1 METVAKSRADV
12 METVGKPPADLEL
25 HLLTDWS
32 DPAGRVRTERAAVMS
47 VLVHIAL
54 IVFLVLA
61 PESIM
66 QTPARRTMEPLV
78 TPLIEPLSRLTQ
90 KDPNTGKIDKE
101 FNATH
106 IEPRPRI
113 QMPPSA
119 PPPQPRAATFAPP
132 TPKPPQA
139 AALPEPPKV
148 ELNNETP
155 KLTLPVGPPQIQA
168 VEKPQPGFED
178 VTAPRQVPP
187 DQRVLPIPGPSVDNV
202 IRGVLHSGGASTTP
216 IAPAGPP
223 ATAEL
228 PQLLSDAQGV
238 DFRPYLA
245 QVLASVKNRWF
256 AIMPDA
262 VRQGRTG
269 KVGVQVEL
277 LRNGGLGK
285 VVFVGTTGVPALDN
299 AAIAAISAASPFPPL
314 PAAYRGA
321 EIRVQI
327 NFAYNVKKE

>member
-1 METVAKSRADV
+1 
-12 METVGKPPADLEL
+12 METVGNPPADVEL
-25 HLLTDWS
+25 HLLTNWG
-32 DPAGRVRTERAAVMS
+32 DPAGRARTGRAAVMS
-47 VLVHIAL
+47 VLVHIAA
-54 IVFLVLA
+54 IVFIVA
-61 PESIM
+61 VPESIM
-66 QTPARRTMEPLV
+66 QPPSRRGMETIV
-78 TPLIEPLSRLTQ
+78 TPLIEPLSLLTQ
-90 KDPNTGKIDKE
+90 KDPNAGKVDKE

-113 QMPPSA
+113 HLPPAPPAA
-119 PPPQPRAATFAPP
+119 PPPQPEAATPAPP
-132 TPKPPQA
+132 TPKPVQA

-148 ELNNETP
+148 DIHNETP

-187 DQRVLPIPGPSVDNV
+187 DQRVLPIPGPSVENA
-202 IRGVLHSGGASTTP
+202 IRGVLHSGGAP
-216 IAPAGPP
+216 NPGAAAAGPP

-245 QVLASVKNRWF
+245 RVLASVKSRWF

-269 KVGVQVEL
+269 KVGVQVVIP
-277 LRNGGLGK
+277 RDGGLGK
-285 VVFVGTTGVPALDN
+285 VVFVGTTGVAALDN
-299 AAIAAISAASPFPPL
+299 AAIAAISAASPFPAL
-314 PAAYRGA
+314 PAGFRGA

-327 NFAYNVKKE
+327 NFAYNVKKD

>member
-1 METVAKSRADV
+1 
-12 METVGKPPADLEL
+12 
-25 HLLTDWS
+25 
-32 DPAGRVRTERAAVMS
+32 MS
-47 VLVHIAL
+47 VLVHIAA
-54 IVFLVLA
+54 IVFVVA
-61 PESIM
+61 VPESIM
-66 QTPARRTMEPLV
+66 QPPARRRMEAVV
-78 TPLIEPLSRLTQ
+78 TPLIEPLSVLTQ
-90 KDPNTGKIDKE
+90 KEPNAGKVDKE

-113 QMPPSA
+113 QMPPA
-119 PPPQPRAATFAPP
+119 PPPQPQAAAPAPP
-132 TPKPPQA
+132 MPKPAQA
-139 AALPEPPKV
+139 VALPEPPKV
-148 ELNNETP
+148 ETNNETP

-202 IRGVLHSGGASTTP
+202 IRGVLHSGGASSP
-216 IAPAGPP
+216 AIAPAGPP

-245 QVLASVKNRWF
+245 QVLASVKGRWF

-314 PAAYRGA
+314 PAAFKGA

>member
-1 METVAKSRADV
+1 
-12 METVGKPPADLEL
+12 METVGKPPADVEL

-32 DPAGRVRTERAAVMS
+32 DPSGRGRTGRAAVLS
-47 VLVHIAL
+47 VLVHIAAV
-54 IVFLVLA
+54 VFVVVV

-66 QTPARRTMEPLV
+66 QPPVRRRLEAVV
-78 TPLIEPLSRLTQ
+78 TPLIEPLSLLTQ
-90 KDPNTGKIDKE
+90 KQPNTGKLAKE

-113 QMPPSA
+113 QA
-119 PPPQPRAATFAPP
+119 PPAPPAAAPAQPQAAAPAPP
-132 TPKPPQA
+132 TPKPAQA
-139 AALPEPPKV
+139 TALPEPPKAQ
-148 ELNNETP
+148 LNNETP

-168 VEKPQPGFED
+168 AEKPQPGFED

-187 DQRVLPIPGPSVDNV
+187 EQRVLPIPGPSVDNV
-202 IRGVLHSGGASTTP
+202 IRGVLHSGGTSSPA

-245 QVLASVKNRWF
+245 QVLAAVKGRWF
-256 AIMPDA
+256 AIMPEA

-285 VVFVGTTGVPALDN
+285 VVFVGSTGVPALDN

-314 PAAYRGA
+314 PAAYRGG

>member
-1 METVAKSRADV
+1 METVA
-12 METVGKPPADLEL
+12 KPPADLEL
-25 HLLTDWS
+25 HLLTDWG
-32 DPAGRVRTERAAVMS
+32 DPSGRARKGRAAILS
-47 VLVHIAL
+47 VLVHIAA
-54 IVFLVLA
+54 IVFIVVV

-66 QTPARRTMEPLV
+66 QPPARRRMEPVV
-78 TPLIEPLSRLTQ
+78 TPLIEPLSLLTQ
-90 KDPNTGKIDKE
+90 KEPNAGKVDKE

-113 QMPPSA
+113 HVPPAPPAAPPQPQAAASA
-119 PPPQPRAATFAPP
+119 PPKQA
-132 TPKPPQA
+132 QA

-187 DQRVLPIPGPSVDNV
+187 DQRVLPIPGPSVENA
-202 IRGVLHSGGASTTP
+202 IRGVLRSSGASSP
-216 IAPAGPP
+216 AVAPAGPP

-245 QVLASVKNRWF
+245 QVLASVKGRWF

-314 PAAYRGA
+314 PAAFKGA

>member
-1 METVAKSRADV
+1 
-12 METVGKPPADLEL
+12 METVGKPPADVEL
-25 HLLTDWS
+25 HLLTNWG
-32 DPAGRVRTERAAVMS
+32 DPAGRARTGRAAVMS
-47 VLVHIAL
+47 VLVHIAA
-54 IVFLVLA
+54 IVFIVA
-61 PESIM
+61 VPESIM
-66 QTPARRTMEPLV
+66 QPPARRRMETVV
-78 TPLIEPLSRLTQ
+78 TPLIEPLSLLTQ
-90 KDPNTGKIDKE
+90 KEPNTAKVDKE

-113 QMPPSA
+113 HLPPA
-119 PPPQPRAATFAPP
+119 PPAAP
-132 TPKPPQA
+132 
-139 AALPEPPKV
+139 PEPPKV
-148 ELNNETP
+148 DLNNETP
-155 KLTLPVGPPQIQA
+155 KLTLPVGTPQIQA

-178 VTAPRQVPP
+178 VTAPHQVPP
-187 DQRVLPIPGPSVDNV
+187 DQRVLPIPGPPVETAV
-202 IRGVLHSGGASTTP
+202 RGVLHSGGASNP
-216 IAPAGPP
+216 VVAPAGPP

-245 QVLASVKNRWF
+245 QVLASVKRRWF
-256 AIMPDA
+256 AIMPEA

-299 AAIAAISAASPFPPL
+299 AAIAAISAASPFPAL

>member
-1 METVAKSRADV
+1 
-12 METVGKPPADLEL
+12 METVGKPPADVEL
-25 HLLTDWS
+25 HLLTNWG
-32 DPAGRVRTERAAVMS
+32 DPAGRARTGRAAVIS
-47 VLVHIAL
+47 LLVHIAG
-54 IVFLVLA
+54 IVFFIAVA
-61 PESIM
+61 EFFM
-66 QTPARRTMEPLV
+66 QPPFRRTMETGV
-78 TPLIEPLSRLTQ
+78 TPLIEPLSLLTQ
-90 KDPNTGKIDKE
+90 KEPNAGKVDKE

-113 QMPPSA
+113 HLPPAPPAA
-119 PPPQPRAATFAPP
+119 PPPQPQAATPAPP

-148 ELNNETP
+148 EVHNETP
-155 KLTLPVGPPQIQA
+155 RLTLPVGPPQIQA

-178 VTAPRQVPP
+178 VTAPHQVPP
-187 DQRVLPIPGPSVDNV
+187 DQRVLPIPGPSVENA
-202 IRGVLHSGGASTTP
+202 IRGVLRSGGAADP
-216 IAPAGPP
+216 GIAPAGPP

-245 QVLASVKNRWF
+245 QVLASVKRRWF

-262 VRQGRTG
+262 VRQGRAG
-269 KVGVQVEL
+269 KVGVQVVI

-285 VVFVGTTGVPALDN
+285 VVFVGTTGMAALDN
-299 AAIAAISAASPFPPL
+299 AAIAAISAASPFPSL
-314 PAAYRGA
+314 PAAFKDA

>member
-1 METVAKSRADV
+1 

-32 DPAGRVRTERAAVMS
+32 DPTGRARTGRAAVMS
-47 VLVHIAL
+47 VLVHIAAV
-54 IVFLVLA
+54 VFVIA
-61 PESIM
+61 VPESIM
-66 QTPARRTMEPLV
+66 QPPARQRMEPLIM
-78 TPLIEPLSRLTQ
+78 PLIEPLSVLTQ
-90 KDPNTGKIDKE
+90 KDPNAGKVAKE

-113 QMPPSA
+113 QMPSRPAA
-119 PPPQPRAATFAPP
+119 PPPQPAAAPVPP
-132 TPKPPQA
+132 TPKPAQA

-148 ELNNETP
+148 DLNNETP
-155 KLTLPVGPPQIQA
+155 KLTLPAGPPQIQA

-187 DQRVLPIPGPSVDNV
+187 DQRVLPIPGPSLDNV
-202 IRGVLHSGGASTTP
+202 IKGVLHSGGASP
-216 IAPAGPP
+216 VVAPAGPP

-245 QVLASVKNRWF
+245 QVLASVKGRWF

-277 LRNGGLGK
+277 LSNGGLGK
-285 VVFVGTTGVPALDN
+285 VVFVGTTGVAALDN

-314 PAAYRGA
+314 PPAFKGT

-327 NFAYNVKKE
+327 NFAYNVRKQ

>member
-1 METVAKSRADV
+1 

-32 DPAGRVRTERAAVMS
+32 DPSGRARTGRAAVMS
-47 VLVHIAL
+47 VLVHIAA
-54 IVFLVLA
+54 IVFVVA
-61 PESIM
+61 VPESIM
-66 QTPARRTMEPLV
+66 QPPARRRMEAVV
-78 TPLIEPLSRLTQ
+78 TPLIEPLSVLTQ
-90 KDPNTGKIDKE
+90 KEPNAGKVDKE

-113 QMPPSA
+113 QMPPA
-119 PPPQPRAATFAPP
+119 PPPQPQAAAPAPP
-132 TPKPPQA
+132 MPKPAQA
-139 AALPEPPKV
+139 VALPEPPKV
-148 ELNNETP
+148 ETNNETP

-202 IRGVLHSGGASTTP
+202 IRGVLHSGGASSP
-216 IAPAGPP
+216 AIAPAGPP

-245 QVLASVKNRWF
+245 QVLASVKGRWF

-314 PAAYRGA
+314 PAAFKGA

>member
-1 METVAKSRADV
+1 
-12 METVGKPPADLEL
+12 
-25 HLLTDWS
+25 
-32 DPAGRVRTERAAVMS
+32 
-47 VLVHIAL
+47 
-54 IVFLVLA
+54 
-61 PESIM
+61 
-66 QTPARRTMEPLV
+66 MEPVV
-78 TPLIEPLSRLTQ
+78 TPLIEPLSLLTQ
-90 KDPNTGKIDKE
+90 KDPNAGKVDKE

-113 QMPPSA
+113 HLPPTPPAA
-119 PPPQPRAATFAPP
+119 PPPQPQAAPP
-132 TPKPPQA
+132 TPKPVQA

-155 KLTLPVGPPQIQA
+155 KLTLPAGPTQIQA
-168 VEKPQPGFED
+168 VERPQPGFED

-187 DQRVLPIPGPSVDNV
+187 DQRVLPIPGPSVDNA
-202 IRGVLHSGGASTTP
+202 IRGVLHSGGVVVPAV
-216 IAPAGPP
+216 APAGPP

-245 QVLASVKNRWF
+245 QVLASVKSRWF

-285 VVFVGTTGVPALDN
+285 VVFVGSTGVPALDN

-314 PAAYRGA
+314 PAAFKGG

>member
-1 METVAKSRADV
+1 V
-12 METVGKPPADLEL
+12 
-25 HLLTDWS
+25 
-32 DPAGRVRTERAAVMS
+32 
-47 VLVHIAL
+47 
-54 IVFLVLA
+54 
-61 PESIM
+61 
-66 QTPARRTMEPLV
+66 
-78 TPLIEPLSRLTQ
+78 
-90 KDPNTGKIDKE
+90 
-101 FNATH
+101 
-106 IEPRPRI
+106 
-113 QMPPSA
+113 
-119 PPPQPRAATFAPP
+119 
-132 TPKPPQA
+132 
-139 AALPEPPKV
+139 
-148 ELNNETP
+148 
-155 KLTLPVGPPQIQA
+155 
-168 VEKPQPGFED
+168 
-178 VTAPRQVPP
+178 
-187 DQRVLPIPGPSVDNV
+187 
-202 IRGVLHSGGASTTP
+202 
-216 IAPAGPP
+216 APAGPP

-245 QVLASVKNRWF
+245 QVLASVKGRWF

-314 PAAYRGA
+314 PAAFKGA

>member
-1 METVAKSRADV
+1 
-12 METVGKPPADLEL
+12 METVGKPPVDAEL

-32 DPAGRVRTERAAVMS
+32 DPARRTRTGQAAVIS
-47 VLVHIAL
+47 VLVHIAG
-54 IVFLVLA
+54 IVFLIAV

-66 QTPARRTMEPLV
+66 QPPFRRTMEAVV
-78 TPLIEPLSRLTQ
+78 TPLIEPLSLLTQ
-90 KDPNTGKIDKE
+90 KDPNTGKVDKQ

-113 QMPPSA
+113 HLPPAPPAA
-119 PPPQPRAATFAPP
+119 PPPQRQAATPAPP
-132 TPKPPQA
+132 TPKPAQA
-139 AALPEPPKV
+139 VALPEPPKV

-178 VTAPRQVPP
+178 VTAPHQVPP
-187 DQRVLPIPGPSVDNV
+187 DQRVLPIPGPSVENA
-202 IRGVLHSGGASTTP
+202 IRGVLHSGGASNP
-216 IAPAGPP
+216 GMAPAGPP

-245 QVLASVKNRWF
+245 RVLASVKSRWF

-269 KVGVQVEL
+269 KVGVQVVIP
-277 LRNGGLGK
+277 RDGGLGK
-285 VVFVGTTGVPALDN
+285 VVFVGTTGVAALDN

-314 PAAYRGA
+314 PPAFKGA